1 MTGPTRTSNDRKRL
15 LIVAATAMEVAAL
28 ATALGEAAP
37 EGGSRMRTWNHRRHD
52 IDLLTT
58 GVGMVATAARCSR
71 ALATTEYDVALNV
84 GVCGSFDPAL
94 TPGAVVHVI
103 SDRIAELG
111 AEDADRFLTI
121 EELKLLDPSD
131 GPFGGAELVNASPP
145 AGAALARLPRARGI
159 TVNTVHGNAR
169 SIAAVR
175 ERFAPQVE
183 SMEGAA
189 FMYSCL
195 LRGIPFAQLRA
206 VSNVVETRNR
216 ASWRLAEA
224 IANVTSTALD
234 VIGEL

>member
-1 MTGPTRTSNDRKRL
+1 MSGPARRSGDRKRL
-15 LIVAATAMEVAAL
+15 LIVAATAMEVAQL
-28 ATALGEAAP
+28 AAALGEAAA
-37 EGGSRMRTWNHRRHD
+37 SSDRTRTWHHHRHD

-58 GVGMVATAARCSR
+58 GIGMVATAAWCSR
-71 ALATTEYDVALNV
+71 ALARTEYDVALNV
-84 GVCGSFDPAL
+84 GVCGSFEPAFA
-94 TPGAVVHVI
+94 PGAVVHVI

-111 AEDADRFLTI
+111 AEDAERFLTV
-121 EELKLLDPSD
+121 EELKLLEPSD
-131 GPFGGAELVNASPP
+131 GPLAGAELVNASPP
-145 AGAALARLPRARGI
+145 PGAALTRLPRARGI

-195 LRGIPFAQLRA
+195 LHGVRFAQLRA

-216 ASWRLAEA
+216 PSWRLAEA
-224 IANVTSTALD
+224 VANVTSTALD

>member
-1 MTGPTRTSNDRKRL
+1 MRL
-15 LIVAATAMEVAAL
+15 LIVAATALEVAPL
-28 ATALGEAAP
+28 AAALGAP
-37 EGGSRMRTWNHRRHD
+37 TPGDRDRMRTWRHGSHD
-52 IDLLTT
+52 IDVLIT
-58 GVGMVATAARCSR
+58 GVGMVATAAWCSH
-71 ALATTEYDVALNV
+71 ALARADYDVALNV
-84 GVCGSFDPAL
+84 GVCGSFEPAFA
-94 TPGAVVHVI
+94 PGAVVHVI

-131 GPFGGAELVNASPP
+131 GPLARAELVNGSPP
-145 AGAALARLPRARGI
+145 ASAVLARLPRARGI
-159 TVNTVHGNAR
+159 TVNTAHGNAR

-183 SMEGAA
+183 SMEGAG

-195 LRGIPFAQLRA
+195 LHGIRFAQLRA

-224 IANVTSTALD
+224 VANVTSTALEM
-234 VIGEL
+234 IGEL

>member
-1 MTGPTRTSNDRKRL
+1 MRL
-15 LIVAATAMEVAAL
+15 LIVAATAMEVTPLAA
-28 ATALGEAAP
+28 ALGEPAL
-37 EGGSRMRTWNHRRHD
+37 GGHERTQTLRHRGRE
-52 IDLLTT
+52 IDLLIT

-71 ALATTEYDVALNV
+71 ALARTEYDVALNV
-84 GVCGSFDPAL
+84 GVCGSFDSAL
-94 TPGAVVHVI
+94 APGTVVHVI

-111 AEDADRFLTI
+111 AEDDDRFLTI
-121 EELKLLDPSD
+121 EELKLLDPSE
-131 GPFGGAELVNASPP
+131 GPLAGAELVNGSPP
-145 AGAALARLPRARGI
+145 ASAVLARLPRARGI
-159 TVNTVHGNAR
+159 SVNTVHGNAR

-183 SMEGAA
+183 SMEGAG

-195 LRGIPFAQLRA
+195 LHGIRFAQIRA

-224 IANVTSTALD
+224 VASVTAATVD